1 MYSQEEVS
9 RILNR
14 FKDNTTFIS
23 AFLTACYTGM
33 RTGEVFALT
42 WEDIDL
48 DNRIIR
54 IGKTVYPK
62 IKNKD
67 GRWYLGTTKTE
78 ESDRIVYICDTLY
91 DMLIDFQKFQNNNKN
106 IFGKKYKNYF
116 LKEVKNKF
124 GKIVEYQII
133 TKKNNNKINLV
144 FTKEDGTYLGTDIIK
159 YPFKVIHKELG
170 IENCRFYDLRGSYAT
185 INLRNGIEIR
195 DVADILGHKYIE
207 TTENFYITST
217 DENKKDVSNVFDNLV
232 NSKTINDII
241 KYEIV

>member
-23 AFLTACYTGM
+23 AFLTTCYTGM

-54 IGKTVYPK
+54 IGKTVYSK

-91 DMLIDFQKFQNNNKN
+91 DVLIDFQKIQNNNKN

-144 FTKEDGTYLGTDIIK
+144 FTKEDGTYFGTDIIK

-170 IENCRFYDLRGSYAT
+170 IENCRFYDLRGSFAT
-185 INLRNGIEIR
+185 KTLRSGIEIK
-195 DVADILGHKYIE
+195 DVSSVLGHSRVE
-207 TTENFYITST
+207 TTENYYISSNEET
-217 DENKKDVSNVFDNLV
+217 KKCANESFEQIVKSDI
-232 NSKTINDII
+232 INTII
-241 KYEIV
+241 KYKY

>member
-9 RILNR
+9 RILNG
-14 FKDNTTFIS
+14 FKNNTTFIS

-62 IKNKD
+62 I
-67 GRWYLGTTKTE
+67 
-78 ESDRIVYICDTLY
+78 
-91 DMLIDFQKFQNNNKN
+91 
-106 IFGKKYKNYF
+106 
-116 LKEVKNKF
+116 KEVKNKF

-170 IENCRFYDLRGSYAT
+170 IENCRFYDLRGSFAT
-185 INLRNGIEIR
+185 RSLRSGAEIK
-195 DVADILGHKYIE
+195 DVANNLGHKRIE
-207 TTENFYITST
+207 TTENYYIFSSI
-217 DENKKDVSNVFDNLV
+217 ENLKNVTETFEKNFQILDDNLYF
-232 NSKTINDII
+232 NKE
-241 KYEIV
+241 K

>member
-9 RILNR
+9 RILNG
-14 FKDNTTFIS
+14 FKNNTTFIS

-48 DNRIIR
+48 DNRSIR
-54 IGKTVYPK
+54 IGKTVYSK

-91 DMLIDFQKFQNNNKN
+91 NVLIDFQNFQNNNKS
-106 IFGKKYKNYF
+106 ICGKKYKNYF

-133 TKKNNNKINLV
+133 TKKNNNEINLV
-144 FTKEDGTYLGTDIIK
+144 FTKEDGTYSGTDIIK
-159 YPFKVIHKELG
+159 YPFKVIHNELG
-170 IENCRFYDLRGSYAT
+170 IENCRFYHLRGSFAT
-185 INLRNGIEIR
+185 RSLRSGVEIK
-195 DVADILGHKYIE
+195 DVANNLGHKRIE
-207 TTENFYITST
+207 TTENYYIFSSI
-217 DENKKDVSNVFDNLV
+217 ENLKNVTETFEKNFRILDD
-232 NSKTINDII
+232 DIYFH
-241 KYEIV
+241 KEK

>member
-1 MYSQEEVS
+1 MFGKLIGQDFHLLKY
-9 RILNR
+9 
-14 FKDNTTFIS
+14 
-23 AFLTACYTGM
+23 LTCTVAH
-33 RTGEVFALT
+33 
-42 WEDIDL
+42 
-48 DNRIIR
+48 RIIR

-106 IFGKKYKNYF
+106 IFGK
-116 LKEVKNKF
+116 
-124 GKIVEYQII
+124 IVEYQII

-170 IENCRFYDLRGSYAT
+170 IENCRFYDLRGSFAT
-185 INLRNGIEIR
+185 RSLRSGVEIK
-195 DVADILGHKYIE
+195 DVANNLGHKRIE
-207 TTENFYITST
+207 TTENYYIFSSI
-217 DENKKDVSNVFDNLV
+217 ENLKNVTETFEKNFQILDDNLYF
-232 NSKTINDII
+232 NKE
-241 KYEIV
+241 K